1 MATLIDN
8 IRLQVNVKK
17 VCIIKEP
24 VLKCGV
30 IDKRILCGY
39 RHGHFVAGLDVCFV
53 STDIKCRGKNADTE
67 AEYQAYS
74 QYKR

>member
-1 MATLIDN
+1 MIALTDVC
-8 IRLQVNVKK
+8 LQVDVKK
-17 VCIIKEP
+17 ICIVKEAI
-24 VLKCGV
+24 LQRRI
-30 IDKRILCGY
+30 IDKRVLCRY
-39 RHGHFVAGLDVCFV
+39 SHGNFVAGLDVCFV